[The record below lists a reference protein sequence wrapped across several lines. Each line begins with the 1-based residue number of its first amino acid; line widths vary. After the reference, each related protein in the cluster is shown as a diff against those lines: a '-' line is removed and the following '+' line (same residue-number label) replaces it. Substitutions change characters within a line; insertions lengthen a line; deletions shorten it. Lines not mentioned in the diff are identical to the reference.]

1 MRTTFIS
8 TRAMSEA
15 TRLTLVKS
23 QARLADASKE
33 VITGR
38 HANVE
43 VALGYK
49 TGQVVSFRQDLT
61 RLTSITDSNN
71 VAKLRL
77 EVTQTALTSIIDISS
92 KLNQSAI
99 TYSSNFADGQLVQ
112 ADARGALNG
121 FIDKLNTSA
130 DGAFI
135 FAGIN
140 SDVRPVTE
148 YFGTAAQTSV
158 QTAFAALGPPEA
170 ITPAAMEAFLADGGP
185 FETLFADPNWATE
198 WSSASDTNIRSRIS
212 TTELIETSTNSNEQ
226 AFRNMMKAAVMM
238 ADLSAGD
245 LQPDTLKA
253 VATRATAVMG
263 SVVRSLG
270 TLQGTLGISQQRIN
284 DSNEKMSIQKDI
296 ITARINVLEGV
307 DVNEASVRLTALE
320 QQIELSYSITGRL
333 QRLNILDYL

>member
-23 QARLADASKE
+23 QERLANASKE

-38 HANVE
+38 HADVE

-61 RLTSITDSNN
+61 RLKSITDSNN
-71 VAKLRL
+71 VAKVRL
-77 EVTQTALTSIIDISS
+77 DITQAALSNIVEIGT
-92 KLNQSAI
+92 KLNNSSI

-112 ADARGALNG
+112 DDARGQLNALL
-121 FIDKLNTSA
+121 DKLNSSA
-130 DGAFI
+130 DGAYI

-148 YFGTAAQTSV
+148 YFGTAAQTAV
-158 QTAFAALGPPEA
+158 QTAFAALGPPQS

-185 FETLFADPNWATE
+185 FDTLFADPNWAAN

-212 TTELIETSTNSNEQ
+212 TSEMIDTSTNANEQ
-226 AFRNMMKAAVMM
+226 VFRNMMKAAVMM
-238 ADLSAGD
+238 ADLSAAD
-245 LQPDTLKA
+245 LQPETLKV
-253 VATRATAVMG
+253 VAERATTVMG
-263 SVVRSLG
+263 GVVRGLG
-270 TLQGTLGISQQRIN
+270 TMQGTLGISQQRIN
-284 DSNEKMSIQKDI
+284 DSNEKMSIQQDI